1 MSSRWLVSTDWL
13 AEHLNAPNL
22 VVVDASWAFPE
33 DGPTGL
39 GTPYEEYLEERIPGA
54 VFFDIDEIA
63 DRNTDLHHMAPPPEQ
78 FAEQVGRL
86 GIGSDSMVVVYD
98 SYAPFAAPRA
108 WWMFR
113 HFGHD
118 NVAVLDGGLE
128 KWSMEGHPTEEGEPA
143 PPKPAR
149 FIARRRPEL
158 YADLEDVRRALRE
171 GSPQVVDARSPG
183 RYCGVEP
190 EPYEGIDPGHM
201 PGSLNVHYETLL
213 NIDNTLKSPQECKAV
228 FDAAGVDLERPV
240 IFTCGSGVTAC
251 LPMLAAAVLGH
262 DEFPLYD
269 GSWLEWA
276 GRDDTEKLTISD
288 PVCRKLAEESA

>member
-1 MSSRWLVSTDWL
+1 MSSKWLVSTEWL
-13 AEHLNAPNL
+13 AEHLEDPDIAI
-22 VVVDASWAFPE
+22 VDASWAFPE

-63 DRNTDLHHMAPPPEQ
+63 DKSTKLHHMAPPAEQ
-78 FAEQVGRL
+78 FARQVEAL
-86 GIGSDSMVVVYD
+86 GIGSDKMVVVYD

-113 HFGHD
+113 LFGHD

-128 KWSMEGHPTEEGEPA
+128 KWGLEGRPLAEGEPERPA
-143 PPKPAR
+143 PAR
-149 FIARRRPEL
+149 FTPRFRPEL
-158 YADLEDVRRALRE
+158 VVGLEDVRAALKS

-190 EPYEGIDPGHM
+190 EPYEGIKPGHM
-201 PGSLNVHYETLL
+201 PGSLNLHYETLL
-213 NIDNTLKSPQECKAV
+213 QTDNTLKPPHELKAL
-228 FDAAGVDLERPV
+228 FDAAGVDLDRPV
-240 IFTCGSGVTAC
+240 IFSCGSGVTAC

-262 DEFPLYD
+262 EDFPLYD

-276 GRDDTEKLTISD
+276 STPGTERLTVSD
-288 PVCRKLAEESA
+288 PVCRKLAEEAS